1 MVFIESDTF
10 EQMFYKY
17 LEDIAITGP
26 LFSNE
31 DEFLDDDDYYCLLKN
46 ITSYTRRYPNY
57 RTFRDRNQNSTFLK
71 SFHRCFG
78 IYLREA
84 TLRYATSMNEDGLWK
99 PLTEGIERDFR
110 HLNIHTNFWSEGSR
124 DIRAILTQKTDSANG
139 KPFFYAIFNAFLS
152 NDVKYSKPVGEDNEY
167 CKHLLKL
174 AILPR
179 RYNPVAGKFND
190 VLTAFRTN
198 SVDRYLEDLDRRTL
212 QIHELTRSHLAT
224 RILSFFRFV
233 DEAKRDHIPKEEA
246 QNSRYN
252 YFNEWLELAYAE
264 NISNDQQSEYAED
277 IQKSA
282 QVVFRLILGN
292 KKEFNYNIPPIQSIK
307 ALFPDI
313 PNLRNTSSINIST
326 GEDSFSIDD
335 GIADFGSFTTIQK
348 NQLIENLLANQTI
361 NVTFNGVE
369 YELPN
374 PWYTKN
380 QWHMLGNDGQR
391 KNSWP
396 CNEDFYLVTPESW
409 KQLVSCEAVKDD
421 GTAVSANILSLN
433 KTVSDN
439 SGKNVFTLQSA
450 PNLKEFNCIRIKFEN
465 GNEVKIE
472 IENPD
477 QIHLCHNFDGNP
489 IFISQKSQHKIA
501 IKTIEF
507 SHLGEISTNDCSEI
521 KRLFNND
528 VNVNITPSNRLVIT
542 NNSSNILTSE
552 KTVIKNKIIPAITL
566 LPQNTDVWV
575 TKENNLIHGFIST
588 SAANLS
594 GDWAESFTP
603 TVREHALN
611 ASDTDSICD
620 IHFVDVG
627 GKFNLITPYYKP
639 LKDKRLGSTL
649 KSRDIWR
656 NTNAFDNIIPA
667 NASYYFK
674 WQENGVAFEI
684 EVPLSKKVNIYHCY
698 KFLDINGA
706 KTTFGWKYKNTAF
719 VIDFEQDS
727 NYNGPKEAR
736 PEWVYTC
743 TDQERTKY
751 LDDLINE
758 KAHLKKERSET
769 PKRNTE
775 NPFTF
780 TKAKRVSK
788 PKDNSQE
795 EATEPVE
802 EIKYVFS
809 FPDAINECEDFC
821 RPYAPKWILYHVPY
835 IIKLNEIRPDIKTAY
850 QKGWATNPY
859 LFSAHLLEIDSTQT
873 AELLGRVMICWKTKF
888 CENLAI
894 KINDADIPNDAKY
907 FFKETTV
914 ISMENVDIVE
924 LMQFYQT
931 GDLSSIYQKVSDA
944 VDKFIPKLTDE
955 TLDFIQNLKKD
966 PNYKR
971 PSTEEQEEP

>member
-1 MVFIESDTF
+1 MFFYESDTF
-10 EQMFYKY
+10 EQIFYKY
-17 LEDIAITGP
+17 LENIAITGP
-26 LFSNE
+26 LFSSE
-31 DEFLDDDDYYCLLKN
+31 DEYLDDDDYYCLLKK
-46 ITSYTRRYPNY
+46 ITCFTQRYPSY
-57 RTFRDRNQNSTFLK
+57 RTLRDKNQNSTFLK

-99 PLTEGIERDFR
+99 PLTEGVERDFR
-110 HLNIHTNFWSEGSR
+110 HLNIHNNFWETGRR
-124 DIRAILTQKTDSANG
+124 DIRQVLTGDTDAANG
-139 KPFFYAIFNAFLS
+139 RPFFYAIFNAFGS

-179 RYNPVAGKFND
+179 RYNPVTGKFND
-190 VLTAFRTN
+190 ILTAFQTN

-233 DEAKRDHIPKEEA
+233 DEAKRDSIPKDEA
-246 QNSRYN
+246 KNSRYN
-252 YFNEWLELAYAE
+252 YFNEWLDRAYAE
-264 NISNDQQSEYAED
+264 NIGNDHRSEYAED
-277 IQKSA
+277 IQKTV
-282 QVVFRLILGN
+282 QVVYRLILGN
-292 KKEFNYNIPPIQSIK
+292 KNEFNYNIPPIQSIK

-313 PNLRNTSSINIST
+313 PNLKNTSSITISI

-348 NQLIENLLANQTI
+348 NQLIENLIANQTI
-361 NVTFNGVE
+361 NVTFNGDE

-409 KQLVSCEAVKDD
+409 KQSVSCEAVKDD
-421 GTAVSANILSLN
+421 GAAVSASILIHDKL
-433 KTVSDN
+433 VSNN
-439 SGKNVFTLQSA
+439 SGKNVFTLQHSDD
-450 PNLKEFNCIRIKFEN
+450 LKEFNSIHIKFEN
-465 GNEVKIE
+465 GNELKIE

-528 VNVNITPSNRLVIT
+528 VNVNISPSNRLVIT
-542 NNSSNILTSE
+542 NNSNDILTSE

-611 ASDTDSICD
+611 ANDTDSICD

-627 GKFNLITPYYKP
+627 EKFNLITPYYKP

-674 WQENGVAFEI
+674 WQENGVVFEI

-736 PEWVYTC
+736 PERVYTC
-743 TDQERTKY
+743 TDQERTRY

-758 KAHLKKERSET
+758 KAHLKKET
-769 PKRNTE
+769 PKVQKKETGT
-775 NPFTF
+775 PFAF
-780 TKAKRVSK
+780 TQIERVSK
-788 PKDNSQE
+788 PKDDSQDD
-795 EATEPVE
+795 ATEPVE

-809 FPDAINECEDFC
+809 PLVIDAINECEDFC
-821 RPYAPKWILYHVPY
+821 RPKSPKWILFHVPY
-835 IIKLNEIRPDIKTAY
+835 IVKLNEISTRIKPEIRIAY
-850 QKGWATNPY
+850 QKGWGEIPF
-859 LFSAHLLEIDSTQT
+859 LFSAHLLSIDS
-873 AELLGRVMICWKTKF
+873 AEIAKQLGCVIIHWKNKF
-888 CENLAI
+888 HEILTGKMMATDISEDHKKFLADSI
-894 KINDADIPNDAKY
+894 I
-907 FFKETTV
+907 F
-914 ISMENVDIVE
+914 SMENVSIEE
-924 LMQFYQT
+924 LIQLHLT
-931 GDLSSIYQKVSDA
+931 GDIDSIDKKVSDV
-944 VDKFIPKLTDE
+944 VDQFIPKLTSE
-955 TLDFIQNLKKD
+955 TLDFLKELYHK
-966 PNYKR
+966 P
-971 PSTEEQEEP
+971 Q

>member
-1 MVFIESDTF
+1 MFFYESDTF
-10 EQMFYKY
+10 EQIFYKY
-17 LEDIAITGP
+17 LENIAITGP
-26 LFSNE
+26 LFSSE
-31 DEFLDDDDYYCLLKN
+31 DEYLDDDDYYCLLKK
-46 ITSYTRRYPNY
+46 ITCFTQRYPSY
-57 RTFRDRNQNSTFLK
+57 RTLRDKNQNSTFLK

-99 PLTEGIERDFR
+99 PLTEGVKRDFR
-110 HLNIHTNFWSEGSR
+110 HLNIHNNFWETGRR
-124 DIRAILTQKTDSANG
+124 DIRQVLTGDTDAANG
-139 KPFFYAIFNAFLS
+139 RPFFYAIFNAFGS

-179 RYNPVAGKFND
+179 RYNPVSGKFD
-190 VLTAFRTN
+190 EVLAEFRKN
-198 SVDRYLEDLDRRTL
+198 SVDRFLEELDKKTL

-224 RILSFFRFV
+224 RILNFFRFV
-233 DEAKRDHIPKEEA
+233 DEAKRDSIPKDEA
-246 QNSRYN
+246 KNSRYN
-252 YFNEWLELAYAE
+252 YFNEWLDRAYAE
-264 NISNDQQSEYAED
+264 NIGNDHRSEYAED
-277 IQKSA
+277 IQKTV
-282 QVVFRLILGN
+282 QVVYRLILGN
-292 KKEFNYNIPPIQSIK
+292 KNEFNYNIPPIQSIK

-313 PNLRNTSSINIST
+313 PNLKNTSSITISI

-348 NQLIENLLANQTI
+348 NQLIDNLIANQTI

-396 CNEDFYLVTPESW
+396 CNENFHLVTPESW
-409 KQLVSCEAVKDD
+409 KQPVSCEAVKDD

-477 QIHLCHNFDGNP
+477 QIHLCHIFDGNP

-603 TVREHALN
+603 TVREHVLN
-611 ASDTDSICD
+611 ANDTDSICD
-620 IHFVDVG
+620 IHFVDIG
-627 GKFNLITPYYKP
+627 GKFNLVTPYYKP

-656 NTNAFDNIIPA
+656 NTNAFDNIIPT

-674 WQENGVAFEI
+674 WQENGVVFEI

-736 PEWVYTC
+736 PERVYTC
-743 TDQERTKY
+743 TDQERTRY

-769 PKRNTE
+769 PKRNTG
-775 NPFTF
+775 NPFAF
-780 TKAKRVSK
+780 TKVERVSK
-788 PKDNSQE
+788 PKDDSQD

-809 FPDAINECEDFC
+809 PLVIDAINECEDFC
-821 RPYAPKWILYHVPY
+821 RPKSPKWILFHVPY
-835 IIKLNEIRPDIKTAY
+835 IVKLNEISTRIKPEIRIAY
-850 QKGWATNPY
+850 QKGWGEIPF
-859 LFSAHLLEIDSTQT
+859 LFSAHLLSIDS
-873 AELLGRVMICWKTKF
+873 AEIAKQLGCVIIHWKNKF
-888 CENLAI
+888 HEILTGKMMATEISEEHKKFLADSI
-894 KINDADIPNDAKY
+894 I
-907 FFKETTV
+907 F
-914 ISMENVDIVE
+914 SMENVSIEE
-924 LMQFYQT
+924 LIQLHLT
-931 GDLSSIYQKVSDA
+931 GDIDSIDKKVSDV
-944 VDKFIPKLTDE
+944 VDQFIPKLTSE
-955 TLDFIQNLKKD
+955 TLDFLKELYHK
-966 PNYKR
+966 P
-971 PSTEEQEEP
+971 Q

>member
-1 MVFIESDTF
+1 MIFHESDTF

-46 ITSYTRRYPNY
+46 ITNYTRRYPNY
-57 RTFRDRNQNSTFLK
+57 RTFRDRNQNSAFLK

-99 PLTEGIERDFR
+99 PLTDGVERDFR
-110 HLNIHTNFWSEGSR
+110 HLNIHNNFWETGRR
-124 DIRAILTQKTDSANG
+124 DIRQVLTGDTDAANG
-139 KPFFYAIFNAFLS
+139 RPFFYAIFNAFGS
-152 NDVKYSKPVGEDNEY
+152 NDVKYSKPIGEDNEY

-224 RILSFFRFV
+224 RILNFFRFV
-233 DEAKRDHIPKEEA
+233 DEAKRDSIPKDEA
-246 QNSRYN
+246 KNSRYN
-252 YFNEWLELAYAE
+252 YFNEWLDRAYAE
-264 NISNDQQSEYAED
+264 NIGNDHRSEYAED
-277 IQKSA
+277 IQKTV
-282 QVVFRLILGN
+282 QVVYRLILGN
-292 KKEFNYNIPPIQSIK
+292 KNEFNYNIPPIQSIK

-313 PNLRNTSSINIST
+313 PNLKNTSSITISIDGNT
-326 GEDSFSIDD
+326 SDENSFSIDD
-335 GIADFGSFTTIQK
+335 GIANFDELTTIQK
-348 NQLIENLLANQTI
+348 NLLIEKLITNQT
-361 NVTFNGVE
+361 VTVFYGDDKN
-369 YELPN
+369 ELPN

-380 QWHMLGNDGQR
+380 QWHLLGEDGLR

-396 CNEDFYLVTPESW
+396 CNENFHLVTPESW
-409 KQLVSCEAVKDD
+409 KQPVSCEAVKDD
-421 GTAVSANILSLN
+421 GAAVSASILIHDKL
-433 KTVSDN
+433 VSNN
-439 SGKNVFTLQSA
+439 SGKNVFTLQHSDD
-450 PNLKEFNCIRIKFEN
+450 LKEFNSIHIKFEN
-465 GNEVKIE
+465 GNELKIE

-477 QIHLCHNFDGNP
+477 QIHLCHNFEGNP

-507 SHLGEISTNDCSEI
+507 SHLGEISTNDCSKI
-521 KRLFNND
+521 KQLFNND
-528 VNVNITPSNRLVIT
+528 VNVNISPSNRLVIT
-542 NNSSNILTSE
+542 NNSNDILTSE

-611 ASDTDSICD
+611 ANDTDSICD

-850 QKGWATNPY
+850 QKGWATYPY

-894 KINDADIPNDAKY
+894 KINYPA
-907 FFKETTV
+907 
-914 ISMENVDIVE
+914 
-924 LMQFYQT
+924 L
-931 GDLSSIYQKVSDA
+931 KVQGF
-944 VDKFIPKLTDE
+944 VCRMRMGRE
-955 TLDFIQNLKKD
+955 
-966 PNYKR
+966 
-971 PSTEEQEEP
+971 

>member
-1 MVFIESDTF
+1 MFFYESDTF
-10 EQMFYKY
+10 EQIFYKY
-17 LEDIAITGP
+17 LENIAITGP
-26 LFSNE
+26 LFSSE
-31 DEFLDDDDYYCLLKN
+31 DEYLDDDDYYCLLKK
-46 ITSYTRRYPNY
+46 ITCFTQRYPSY
-57 RTFRDRNQNSTFLK
+57 RTLRDKNQNSTFLK

-99 PLTEGIERDFR
+99 PLTEGVKRDFR
-110 HLNIHTNFWSEGSR
+110 HLNIHNNFWETGRR
-124 DIRAILTQKTDSANG
+124 DIRQVLTGDTDAANG
-139 KPFFYAIFNAFLS
+139 RPFFYAIFNAFGS

-179 RYNPVAGKFND
+179 RYNPVSGKFD
-190 VLTAFRTN
+190 EVLAEFRKN
-198 SVDRYLEDLDRRTL
+198 SVDRFLEELDKKTL

-224 RILSFFRFV
+224 RILNFFRFV
-233 DEAKRDHIPKEEA
+233 DEAKRDSIPKDEA
-246 QNSRYN
+246 KNSRYN
-252 YFNEWLELAYAE
+252 YFNEWLDRAYAE
-264 NISNDQQSEYAED
+264 NIGNDHRSEYAED
-277 IQKSA
+277 IQKTV
-282 QVVFRLILGN
+282 QVVYRLILGN
-292 KKEFNYNIPPIQSIK
+292 KNEFNYNIPPIQSIK

-313 PNLRNTSSINIST
+313 PNLKNTSSITISI

-348 NQLIENLLANQTI
+348 NQLIDNLIANQTI

-396 CNEDFYLVTPESW
+396 CNENFHLVTPESW
-409 KQLVSCEAVKDD
+409 KQPVSCEAVKDD
-421 GTAVSANILSLN
+421 GTAVSANMLALN

-477 QIHLCHNFDGNP
+477 QIHLCHIFDGNP

-603 TVREHALN
+603 TVREHVLN
-611 ASDTDSICD
+611 ANDTDSICD
-620 IHFVDVG
+620 IHFVDIG
-627 GKFNLITPYYKP
+627 GKFNLVTPYYKP

-656 NTNAFDNIIPA
+656 NTNAFDNIIPT

-674 WQENGVAFEI
+674 WQENGVVFEI

-736 PEWVYTC
+736 PERVYTC
-743 TDQERTKY
+743 TDQERTRY

-769 PKRNTE
+769 PKRNTG
-775 NPFTF
+775 NPFAF
-780 TKAKRVSK
+780 TKVERVSK
-788 PKDNSQE
+788 PKDDSQD

-809 FPDAINECEDFC
+809 PLVIDAINECEDFC
-821 RPYAPKWILYHVPY
+821 RPKSPKWILFHVPY
-835 IIKLNEIRPDIKTAY
+835 IVKLNEISTRIKPEIRIAY
-850 QKGWATNPY
+850 QKGWGEIPF
-859 LFSAHLLEIDSTQT
+859 LFSAHLLSIDS
-873 AELLGRVMICWKTKF
+873 AEIAKQLGCVIIHWKNKF
-888 CENLAI
+888 HEILTGKMMATEISEEHKKFLADSI
-894 KINDADIPNDAKY
+894 I
-907 FFKETTV
+907 F
-914 ISMENVDIVE
+914 SMENVSIEE
-924 LMQFYQT
+924 LIQLHLT
-931 GDLSSIYQKVSDA
+931 GDIDSIDKKVSDV
-944 VDKFIPKLTDE
+944 VDQFIPKLTSE
-955 TLDFIQNLKKD
+955 TLDFLKELYHK
-966 PNYKR
+966 P
-971 PSTEEQEEP
+971 Q

>member
-46 ITSYTRRYPNY
+46 ITNYTRRYPNY
-57 RTFRDRNQNSTFLK
+57 RTFRDRYQDSNFLK

-124 DIRAILTQKTDSANG
+124 DLRAILTQKTDSANG

-152 NDVKYSKPVGEDNEY
+152 NDVKYSKPIGEDNEY

-224 RILSFFRFV
+224 RILNFFRFV

-335 GIADFGSFTTIQK
+335 GIANFGELTTIQK
-348 NQLIENLLANQTI
+348 NLLIENLIANQTI

-409 KQLVSCEAVKDD
+409 KQPVSCEAVKDD
-421 GTAVSANILSLN
+421 GAAVSANIPSLN

-489 IFISQKSQHKIA
+489 TFISQKSQHKIA

-528 VNVNITPSNRLVIT
+528 VNVNISPSNRLVIT
-542 NNSSNILTSE
+542 NNSNDILTSE

-611 ASDTDSICD
+611 ANDTDSICD

-627 GKFNLITPYYKP
+627 EKFNLITPYYKP

-674 WQENGVAFEI
+674 WQENGVVFEI

-727 NYNGPKEAR
+727 NYKGPKEAR
-736 PEWVYTC
+736 PERVYTY
-743 TDQERTKY
+743 TDQERTNY

-758 KAHLKKERSET
+758 KAHLKKERSQA

-775 NPFTF
+775 NPFKF
-780 TKAKRVSK
+780 TKVERVSK
-788 PKDNSQE
+788 PKDDSQDE
-795 EATEPVE
+795 VTEPVE

-809 FPDAINECEDFC
+809 PSVIDAINECKDFC
-821 RPYAPKWILYHVPY
+821 RPKSPKWILFHVPY
-835 IIKLNEIRPDIKTAY
+835 IVKLNEISTRIKPEIRIAY
-850 QKGWATNPY
+850 QKGWGEIPF
-859 LFSAHLLEIDSTQT
+859 LFSAHLLSIDS
-873 AELLGRVMICWKTKF
+873 AEIAKQLGCVIIHWKNKF
-888 CENLAI
+888 HEILTGKMMATDISEDQKKFLADSI
-894 KINDADIPNDAKY
+894 I
-907 FFKETTV
+907 F
-914 ISMENVDIVE
+914 SMENVSIEE
-924 LMQFYQT
+924 LIQLHLT
-931 GDLSSIYQKVSDA
+931 GDIDSIDKKVSDV
-944 VDKFIPKLTDE
+944 VDQFIPKLTSE
-955 TLDFIQNLKKD
+955 TLDFLKELYHK
-966 PNYKR
+966 P
-971 PSTEEQEEP
+971 Q

>member
-46 ITSYTRRYPNY
+46 ITNYTRRYPNY
-57 RTFRDRNQNSTFLK
+57 RTFRNRYQDSNFLK

-99 PLTEGIERDFR
+99 PLTEGVERDFR
-110 HLNIHTNFWSEGSR
+110 HLNIHNNFWSEGSR

-277 IQKSA
+277 IQKTV
-282 QVVFRLILGN
+282 QVVYRLILGN
-292 KKEFNYNIPPIQSIK
+292 KNEFNYNIPPIQSIK

-313 PNLRNTSSINIST
+313 PNLKNTSSITIST

-335 GIADFGSFTTIQK
+335 GIADFESFTTIQK
-348 NQLIENLLANQTI
+348 NQLIENLIANQTI
-361 NVTFNGVE
+361 NVTFNGDE

-409 KQLVSCEAVKDD
+409 KQPVSCEAVKDD
-421 GTAVSANILSLN
+421 GAPVSANIPSLN

-489 IFISQKSQHKIA
+489 TFISQKSQHKIA

-528 VNVNITPSNRLVIT
+528 VNVNISPSNRLVIT

-611 ASDTDSICD
+611 ANDTDSICD

-627 GKFNLITPYYKP
+627 EKFNLITPYYKP

-674 WQENGVAFEI
+674 WQENGVVFEI

-736 PEWVYTC
+736 PERVYTC

-758 KAHLKKERSET
+758 KAHLKKET
-769 PKRNTE
+769 PKVQKKEART
-775 NPFTF
+775 PFAF
-780 TKAKRVSK
+780 TQMERVSK
-788 PKDNSQE
+788 PKDDSQD

-809 FPDAINECEDFC
+809 PSVIDAINECKDFC
-821 RPYAPKWILYHVPY
+821 RPNSPKWILFHVPY
-835 IIKLNEIRPDIKTAY
+835 IVKLNEISTRIKPEIKIAY
-850 QKGWATNPY
+850 QKAFVSEKF
-859 LFSAHLLEIDSTQT
+859 LFSAHLLSIDSAEIAKQLGCVIIHWKNKFH
-873 AELLGRVMICWKTKF
+873 ELLTSKMM
-888 CENLAI
+888 A
-894 KINDADIPNDAKY
+894 ADISEDHKKFLADSII
-907 FFKETTV
+907 F
-914 ISMENVDIVE
+914 SMENVSIEE
-924 LMQFYQT
+924 LIQLHLT
-931 GDLSSIYQKVSDA
+931 GDIDSIDKKVSDV
-944 VDKFIPKLTDE
+944 VDQFIPKLTSE
-955 TLDFIQNLKKD
+955 TLDFLKELYHK
-966 PNYKR
+966 P
-971 PSTEEQEEP
+971 Q

>member
-57 RTFRDRNQNSTFLK
+57 RTFRDRYQDSNFLK

-152 NDVKYSKPVGEDNEY
+152 NDVKYSKPIGEDNEY

-224 RILSFFRFV
+224 RILNFFRFV

-335 GIADFGSFTTIQK
+335 GIANFGELTTIQK
-348 NQLIENLLANQTI
+348 NLLIENLIANQTI

-409 KQLVSCEAVKDD
+409 KQPVSCEAVKDD
-421 GTAVSANILSLN
+421 GAPVSANIPSLN

-489 IFISQKSQHKIA
+489 TFISQKSQHKIA

-528 VNVNITPSNRLVIT
+528 VNVNISPSNRLVIT
-542 NNSSNILTSE
+542 NNSNDILTSE
-552 KTVIKNKIIPAITL
+552 KTVIKSKIIPAITL

-575 TKENNLIHGFIST
+575 TKENDLIHGYIST
-588 SAANLS
+588 PAANLS
-594 GDWAESFTP
+594 NDWTATTTP
-603 TVREHALN
+603 AVREFTLN
-611 ASDTDSICD
+611 ANATDSICD
-620 IHFVDVG
+620 IHFVGGG

-674 WQENGVAFEI
+674 WQEKGVVFEI

-736 PEWVYTC
+736 PERVYTC
-743 TDQERTKY
+743 TDQERTNY

-775 NPFTF
+775 NPFKF
-780 TKAKRVSK
+780 TKVERVSK
-788 PKDNSQE
+788 PKDDSQD

-802 EIKYVFS
+802 EIKYVF
-809 FPDAINECEDFC
+809 PPLVIDAINECEDFC
-821 RPYAPKWILYHVPY
+821 KPRSPKWILFHVPY
-835 IIKLNEIRPDIKTAY
+835 IVKLNEISTRIKPEIKIAY
-850 QKGWATNPY
+850 QKAFGSEKF
-859 LFSAHLLEIDSTQT
+859 LFSAHLLSIDSAEIAKQLGCVIIHWKNKFH
-873 AELLGRVMICWKTKF
+873 ELLTSKMM
-888 CENLAI
+888 A
-894 KINDADIPNDAKY
+894 ADISEDHKKFLADSII
-907 FFKETTV
+907 F
-914 ISMENVDIVE
+914 SMENVSIEE
-924 LMQFYQT
+924 LIQLHLT
-931 GDLSSIYQKVSDA
+931 GDIDSIDKKVSDV
-944 VDKFIPKLTDE
+944 VDQFIPKLTSE
-955 TLDFIQNLKKD
+955 TLDFLKELYHK
-966 PNYKR
+966 P
-971 PSTEEQEEP
+971 Q

>member
-1 MVFIESDTF
+1 MIFHESDTF

-31 DEFLDDDDYYCLLKN
+31 NEFLDDDDYYCLLKN
-46 ITSYTRRYPNY
+46 ITNYTRRHPNY
-57 RTFRDRNQNSTFLK
+57 RTFRDRNQNSAFLK

-99 PLTEGIERDFR
+99 PLTDGVERDFR
-110 HLNIHTNFWSEGSR
+110 HLNIHNNFWETGRR
-124 DIRAILTQKTDSANG
+124 DIRQVLTGDTDAANG
-139 KPFFYAIFNAFLS
+139 RPFFYAIFNAFGS

-264 NISNDQQSEYAED
+264 NIGNDHRSEYAED
-277 IQKSA
+277 IQKTV
-282 QVVFRLILGN
+282 QVVYRLILGN
-292 KKEFNYNIPPIQSIK
+292 KNEFNYNIPPIQSIK
-307 ALFPDI
+307 TLFPDI
-313 PNLRNTSSINIST
+313 PNLRNTSSITISI

-348 NQLIENLLANQTI
+348 NQLIENLIANQTI
-361 NVTFNGVE
+361 NVTFNGDE

-396 CNEDFYLVTPESW
+396 CNENFHLVTPESW
-409 KQLVSCEAVKDD
+409 KQPVSCEAVKDD
-421 GTAVSANILSLN
+421 GAAVSANILSLN

-489 IFISQKSQHKIA
+489 TFISQKSQHKIA

-521 KRLFNND
+521 KLLFNND
-528 VNVNITPSNRLVIT
+528 VNVNISPSNRLVIT
-542 NNSSNILTSE
+542 NNSNDILTSE

-603 TVREHALN
+603 TVREHVLN
-611 ASDTDSICD
+611 ANDTDSICD
-620 IHFVDVG
+620 IHFVDG
-627 GKFNLITPYYKP
+627 GEKFNLITPYYKP

-656 NTNAFDNIIPA
+656 NTNAFDNIIPT

-674 WQENGVAFEI
+674 WQEKGVVFEI

-719 VIDFEQDS
+719 VIDFEQDP
-727 NYNGPKEAR
+727 NYKGPKEPR
-736 PEWVYTC
+736 PEQIYAC

-751 LDDLINE
+751 LNDLIDE
-758 KAHLKKERSET
+758 KAHLKKERNES

-775 NPFTF
+775 NPFKF
-780 TKAKRVSK
+780 TKVERVSK
-788 PKDNSQE
+788 PKDDSQD

-802 EIKYVFS
+802 VIKYVFS
-809 FPDAINECEDFC
+809 PIVIDAINECKDFC
-821 RPYAPKWILYHVPY
+821 RPKPTKWILFHVPY
-835 IIKLNEIRPDIKTAY
+835 IVKLNEISTRIKPEIKIAY
-850 QKGWATNPY
+850 QKAFGSEKF
-859 LFSAHLLEIDSTQT
+859 LFSAHLLSIDSAEIAKQLGCVIIHWKNKFH
-873 AELLGRVMICWKTKF
+873 ELLTSKMM
-888 CENLAI
+888 A
-894 KINDADIPNDAKY
+894 ADISEDHKKFLADSII
-907 FFKETTV
+907 F
-914 ISMENVDIVE
+914 SMENVSIEE
-924 LMQFYQT
+924 LIQLHLT
-931 GDLSSIYQKVSDA
+931 GDIDSIDKKVSDV
-944 VDKFIPKLTDE
+944 VDQFIPKLTSE
-955 TLDFIQNLKKD
+955 TLDFLKELYHK
-966 PNYKR
+966 P
-971 PSTEEQEEP
+971 Q

>member
-46 ITSYTRRYPNY
+46 ITNYTRRYPNY
-57 RTFRDRNQNSTFLK
+57 RTFRDRYQDSNFLK

-152 NDVKYSKPVGEDNEY
+152 NDVKYSKPIGEDNEY

-224 RILSFFRFV
+224 RILNFFRFV

-335 GIADFGSFTTIQK
+335 GIANFGELTTIQK
-348 NQLIENLLANQTI
+348 NLLIENLIANQTI

-409 KQLVSCEAVKDD
+409 KQPVSCEAVKDD
-421 GTAVSANILSLN
+421 GAAVSANIPSLN

-489 IFISQKSQHKIA
+489 TFISQKSQHKIA

-528 VNVNITPSNRLVIT
+528 VNVNISPSNRLVIT
-542 NNSSNILTSE
+542 NNSNDILTSE

-611 ASDTDSICD
+611 ANDTDSICD

-627 GKFNLITPYYKP
+627 EKFNLITPYYKP

-674 WQENGVAFEI
+674 WQENGVVFEI

-727 NYNGPKEAR
+727 NYKGPKEAR
-736 PEWVYTC
+736 PERVYTY
-743 TDQERTKY
+743 TDQERTNY

-758 KAHLKKERSET
+758 KAHLKKERSQA

-775 NPFTF
+775 NPFKF
-780 TKAKRVSK
+780 TKVERVSK
-788 PKDNSQE
+788 PKDDSQDE
-795 EATEPVE
+795 VTEPVE

-809 FPDAINECEDFC
+809 PSVIDAINECKDFC
-821 RPYAPKWILYHVPY
+821 RPKSPKWILFHVPY
-835 IIKLNEIRPDIKTAY
+835 IVKLNEISTRIKPEIRIAY
-850 QKGWATNPY
+850 QKGWGEIPF
-859 LFSAHLLEIDSTQT
+859 LFSAHLLSIDS
-873 AELLGRVMICWKTKF
+873 AEIAKQLGCVIIHWKNKF
-888 CENLAI
+888 HEILTGKMMATDISEDQKKFLADSI
-894 KINDADIPNDAKY
+894 I
-907 FFKETTV
+907 F
-914 ISMENVDIVE
+914 SMENVSIEE
-924 LMQFYQT
+924 LIQLHLT
-931 GDLSSIYQKVSDA
+931 GDIDSIDKKVSDV
-944 VDKFIPKLTDE
+944 VDQFIPKLTSE
-955 TLDFIQNLKKD
+955 TLDFLKELYHK
-966 PNYKR
+966 P
-971 PSTEEQEEP
+971 Q

>member
-46 ITSYTRRYPNY
+46 ITNYTRRYPNY
-57 RTFRDRNQNSTFLK
+57 RTFRDRYQDSNFLK

-152 NDVKYSKPVGEDNEY
+152 NDVKYSKPIGEDNEY

-224 RILSFFRFV
+224 RILNFFRFV

-335 GIADFGSFTTIQK
+335 GIANFGELTTIQK
-348 NQLIENLLANQTI
+348 NLLIENLIANQTI

-409 KQLVSCEAVKDD
+409 KQPVSCEAVKDD
-421 GTAVSANILSLN
+421 GAPVSANIPSLN

-489 IFISQKSQHKIA
+489 TFISQKSQHKIA

-528 VNVNITPSNRLVIT
+528 VNVNISPSNRLVIT
-542 NNSSNILTSE
+542 NNSNDILTSE
-552 KTVIKNKIIPAITL
+552 KTVIKSKIIPAITL

-575 TKENNLIHGFIST
+575 TKENDLIHGYIST
-588 SAANLS
+588 PAANLS

-611 ASDTDSICD
+611 ANDTDSICD

-627 GKFNLITPYYKP
+627 EKFNLITPYYKP

-674 WQENGVAFEI
+674 WQENGVVFEI

-727 NYNGPKEAR
+727 NYNGPKEIR
-736 PEWVYTC
+736 PERVYTC
-743 TDQERTKY
+743 TAQERTNY

-775 NPFTF
+775 NPFKF
-780 TKAKRVSK
+780 TKVERVSK
-788 PKDNSQE
+788 PKDDSQD

-802 EIKYVFS
+802 EIKYVF
-809 FPDAINECEDFC
+809 PPLVIDAINECEDFC
-821 RPYAPKWILYHVPY
+821 KPRSPKWILFHVPY
-835 IIKLNEIRPDIKTAY
+835 IVKLNEISTRIKPEIRIAY
-850 QKGWATNPY
+850 QKGWGEIPF
-859 LFSAHLLEIDSTQT
+859 LFSAHLLSIDSAEIAKQLGCVIIHWKNKFH
-873 AELLGRVMICWKTKF
+873 ELLTSKMM
-888 CENLAI
+888 A
-894 KINDADIPNDAKY
+894 ADISEDHKKFLADSII
-907 FFKETTV
+907 F
-914 ISMENVDIVE
+914 SMENVSIEE
-924 LMQFYQT
+924 LIQLHLT
-931 GDLSSIYQKVSDA
+931 GDIDSIDKKVSDV
-944 VDKFIPKLTDE
+944 VDQFIPKLTSE
-955 TLDFIQNLKKD
+955 TLDFLKELYHK
-966 PNYKR
+966 P
-971 PSTEEQEEP
+971 Q

>member
-1 MVFIESDTF
+1 MIFHESDTF

-31 DEFLDDDDYYCLLKN
+31 DEFLDDDDYYCLLRI
-46 ITSYTRRYPNY
+46 ITSHTQRYPNY
-57 RTFRDRNQNSTFLK
+57 RTFRDRNQNSAFLK

-84 TLRYATSMNEDGLWK
+84 TLRYATSMNEDGLWN
-99 PLTEGIERDFR
+99 PLTEGVEQDFR
-110 HLNIHTNFWSEGSR
+110 HLNIYNNFWETGSR
-124 DIRAILTQKTDSANG
+124 DIRQVLTGNTDAANG
-139 KPFFYAIFNAFLS
+139 RPFFYAIFNAFGS
-152 NDVKYSKPVGEDNEY
+152 NDVKYSKPIGEDNEY

-264 NISNDQQSEYAED
+264 NISNDQQREYAED

-348 NQLIENLLANQTI
+348 NQLIENLIANQTI
-361 NVTFNGVE
+361 NVTFNGDE

-409 KQLVSCEAVKDD
+409 KQPVSCEAVKDD
-421 GTAVSANILSLN
+421 GAPVSANIPSLN

-477 QIHLCHNFDGNP
+477 QIHLCHNFEGNP

-542 NNSSNILTSE
+542 NNSNDILTSE

-575 TKENNLIHGFIST
+575 TKENDLIHGYIST
-588 SAANLS
+588 PAANLS
-594 GDWAESFTP
+594 NDWTATTTP
-603 TVREHALN
+603 AVREFTLN
-611 ASDTDSICD
+611 ANATDSICD
-620 IHFVDVG
+620 IHFVGGG

-656 NTNAFDNIIPA
+656 NTNACDNIIPA

-674 WQENGVAFEI
+674 WQENGVVFEI

-727 NYNGPKEAR
+727 NYKGPKEAR
-736 PEWVYTC
+736 PERVYTC
-743 TDQERTKY
+743 TDQERTNY

-758 KAHLKKERSET
+758 KAHLKKERSEA
-769 PKRNTE
+769 PKRNTG
-775 NPFTF
+775 NPFAF
-780 TKAKRVSK
+780 TKKKQSSK
-788 PKDNSQE
+788 PNEGTQEDNFDPAE
-795 EATEPVE
+795 TFE
-802 EIKYVFS
+802 YMFS
-809 FPDAINECEDFC
+809 FPDAINKCEDFC

-835 IIKLNEIRPDIKTAY
+835 TIKLNEIKPDIKNAY
-850 QKGWATNPY
+850 QKGWGAFPF
-859 LFSAHLLEIDSTQT
+859 LFSAHLLEIDSTST
-873 AELLGRVMICWKTKF
+873 AELLGRVMACWKTRF
-888 CENLAI
+888 RDNLVSKI
-894 KINDADIPNDAKY
+894 KASDISNEIKD
-907 FFKETTV
+907 FFEKVPV

-924 LMQFYQT
+924 LMQFYQME
-931 GDLSSIYQKVSDA
+931 DFNNFNQRVSDA
-944 VDKFIPKLTDE
+944 VDNFIPKLTGE
-955 TLDFIQNLKKD
+955 TLDFIQKLHID

-971 PSTEEQEEP
+971 PNTQEQEEL